1 MLDDEGPLL
10 DVRAPVR
17 AAAASF
23 MSKVAD
29 GASAGGAGAS
39 VGRAQLQQLL

>member
-1 MLDDEGPLL
+1 MLGDEGPLL

-23 MSKVAD
+23 MSKAD
-29 GASAGGAGAS
+29 GVPARSA
-39 VGRAQLQQLL
+39 RAVTPTKAL